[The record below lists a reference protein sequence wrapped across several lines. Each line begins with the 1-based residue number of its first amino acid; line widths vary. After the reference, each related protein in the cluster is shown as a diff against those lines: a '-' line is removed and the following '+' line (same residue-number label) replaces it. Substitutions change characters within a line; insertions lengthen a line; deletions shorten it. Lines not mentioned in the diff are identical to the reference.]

1 MPRDAHRQLKK
12 TATGPRFPLGSDFQ
26 DILSLIGDAVVST
39 DDNGLIIM
47 FNLAAEGVF
56 GYSSAEVL
64 GQSIDI
70 LIPVQFQDQHRTDYA
85 RFVAARVGMRRAMAP
100 GREVQGRHKDGTE
113 FAVEVSLS
121 RQFVGGQQV
130 GTAVIRDVSIRI
142 GEEKQRLL
150 VANEVAHRL
159 RNSMA
164 VINAIVTL
172 TARDSSSVD
181 EFQNALLGRFAAISR
196 THESLIHRA
205 WVEADLRELLE
216 SELAPYFTKNR
227 QIALQGPDIAVDKE
241 VAVAL
246 ALVFHEL
253 ATNAS
258 KYGSLSIE
266 AGRLAVH
273 WQVVVSKR
281 RLLEVIWQ
289 ETGGPAVVLPK
300 RRGFGSE
307 LISSNLIGHGGKAT
321 INYLP
326 AGLKCTLTLP
336 LA

>member
-1 MPRDAHRQLKK
+1 MPRDAHRQLKNMV
-12 TATGPRFPLGSDFQ
+12 AGPRFPFGSDFQ

-47 FNLAAEGVF
+47 FNLAAAKVF

-70 LIPVQFQDQHRTDYA
+70 LIPAHFQDQHRTSHA
-85 RFVAARVGMRRAMAP
+85 RFFAASVGTRRAMAP
-100 GREVQGRHKDGTE
+100 GREVQGRHKDGTD

-150 VANEVAHRL
+150 VANEIAHRL

-216 SELAPYFTKNR
+216 SELAPYLTKKP
-227 QIALQGPDIAVDKE
+227 QIALHGPDVAIDRE

-258 KYGSLSIE
+258 KYGSLSTE
-266 AGRLAVH
+266 AGQLAVD
-273 WQVVVSKR
+273 WQIIVSKK

-289 ETGGPAVVLPK
+289 EVGGPVVALPK

-321 INYLP
+321 LNYLP